1 VKTTPAPAAPAKTRT
16 DVQPNRCRLAGGTFV
31 HLFQKVR
38 KLPEKLPHAHL
49 FREKFFTRLYATI
62 RALYRLNLTPVT

>member
-1 VKTTPAPAAPAKTRT
+1 M
-16 DVQPNRCRLAGGTFV
+16 FV